1 MAQGSRSAVLHQ
13 WMIMPNRFQNHGSSD
28 DGSRQ
33 RRGAPLRRRGLA
45 HLEVG
50 DERFNSNEIER
61 LYEAIRKPE
70 RPSASYAALKQRD

>member
-1 MAQGSRSAVLHQ
+1 
-13 WMIMPNRFQNHGSSD
+13 MPNRFQNHGSSD

-61 LYEAIRKPE
+61 LYEALRKPSDRARRTPHSGNE
-70 RPSASYAALKQRD
+70 TDRASLGRKIVEND